1 MQNVMMSNYLPYGR
15 RPAMKDLFKFIITN
29 KFSFILILISFFIFI
44 TIFLIMRFKYPYQ
57 SAKKH
62 GFTIASIAL
71 FIAIV
76 YGMEIYA
83 HFTEIEAWLG
93 IADNILSG
101 SIFAILC
108 IVFWKME
115 NRIKIRFEDAEKL
128 RQDYGVLADKY
139 DNDNLIK
146 ATNRDGSVIKYP
158 IINLG
163 TGVISLGQNYNR
175 QILLKDDQHD
185 YYTLPQLIINNYSD
199 IFSVHELSN
208 IYNNLNI
215 RVRSMQLNNNILELN
230 TMRTT
235 YFDSLVTNRAAD
247 YNFSEGLSIREL
259 YEMGPKM
266 LPLEKSKL
274 SNHLG
279 FNGFVESDDGYI
291 VFVKRSLN
299 VSIGK
304 QTYGDS
310 IGASLK
316 TKYALNDDG
325 DLTYQGLRNAI
336 IEEIH
341 NELKI
346 DVEDMDLNTLSVI
359 AAYRDCVECGKP
371 QLLVYVKASIT
382 AKEMNS
388 KFTDKLKEKYN
399 SAKKLS
405 KRQRKE
411 LKTLEDGKKLIWVHK
426 NDLRE
431 NIIYCYDGIKM
442 DKLSKEGF
450 LSVANGKMKTT
461 TIHFLKMVPSAS
473 ASIFILREM
482 LKLPRIIES
491 YICGKY
497 ENQDL
502 CEDGLFINSNIIAVI
517 DGVTAKGKIRMD
529 DKTTGRFAMEVIK
542 KALEKGVPTE
552 SPTVFFSALNDALKN
567 SLYSY
572 LKYTDKDLPRA
583 SIIAYIIDK
592 NEIWSYGDCK
602 CIVGNDYFSH
612 EKIIDAVL
620 GNKRAAVIEKELAA
634 SDAAIDLSEN
644 DIGRNAIM
652 DDLIDQLEYE
662 NIHKIVDG
670 NDYGYPV
677 LNGKPICEDMI
688 AVHKVPKDTIV
699 VLASDGYPVLKA
711 TLSESEEELEK
722 LIETDPY
729 CFKTYKSTKGL
740 AAGCLSFDD
749 RTYIR
754 FLV

>member
-1 MQNVMMSNYLPYGR
+1 
-15 RPAMKDLFKFIITN
+15 
-29 KFSFILILISFFIFI
+29 
-44 TIFLIMRFKYPYQ
+44 
-57 SAKKH
+57 
-62 GFTIASIAL
+62 
-71 FIAIV
+71 
-76 YGMEIYA
+76 
-83 HFTEIEAWLG
+83 
-93 IADNILSG
+93 
-101 SIFAILC
+101 
-108 IVFWKME
+108 ME

-128 RQDYGVLADKY
+128 RQDYNVLADKY
-139 DNDNLIK
+139 DNDDLIK
-146 ATNRDGSVIKYP
+146 ATNRNGSVIKYP

-163 TGVISLGQNYNR
+163 TGVIPLSQNYNR
-175 QILLKDDQHD
+175 QILLKDDRHD
-185 YYTLPQLIINNYSD
+185 YYSLPQLIINNYPD
-199 IFSVHELSN
+199 IFSVHESSN

-247 YNFSEGLSIREL
+247 YNFVKGLSVREL
-259 YEMGPKM
+259 YEMGPRM

-279 FNGFVESDDGYI
+279 FNGFVESKDGYI
-291 VFVKRSLN
+291 VFVKRSLGM
-299 VSIGK
+299 SIGK

-310 IGASLK
+310 IGASMK

-325 DLTYQGLRNAI
+325 DLTYPGLRKAI
-336 IEEIH
+336 ILEIYD
-341 NELKI
+341 ELKI
-346 DVEDMDLNTLSVI
+346 DTKDIDLNTFSII

-371 QLLVYVKASIT
+371 QLLVYAKASIT
-382 AKEMNS
+382 AKEIS
-388 KFTDKLKEKYN
+388 LKFTKKLKEKY
-399 SAKKLS
+399 SSVKKLS

-411 LKTLEDGKKLIWVHK
+411 LKTLEDGKKLIWIHK
-426 NDLRE
+426 DDLRE
-431 NIIYCYDGIKM
+431 NILYCYEDIKI

-450 LSVANGKMKTT
+450 LSVVNGKMKTT
-461 TIHFLKMVPSAS
+461 AIHFLKMVPSAS
-473 ASIFILREM
+473 ATIFILREM
-482 LKLPRIIES
+482 LKLPKIIES
-491 YICGKY
+491 YVCGKY
-497 ENQDL
+497 KNQDL
-502 CEDGLFINSNIIAVI
+502 CEDGLVINSNIIAVI
-517 DGVTAKGKIRMD
+517 DGVTAKGKIKID

-567 SLYSY
+567 SLCSY

-583 SIIAYIIDK
+583 SIIAYLIDK

-612 EKIIDAVL
+612 KKIIDAVL
-620 GNKRAAVIEKELAA
+620 GNKRAAVIEKELAV
-634 SDAAIDLSEN
+634 SDATLDLAEN

-652 DDLIDQLEYE
+652 NDLLDQFKYE

-677 LNGKPICEDMI
+677 LNGKSICEDMI
-688 AVHKVPKDTIV
+688 AIHKVPKDTIV
-699 VLASDGYPVLKA
+699 VLASDGYPILKP

-729 CFKTYKSTKGL
+729 CFKIYKSTKGL

-754 FLV
+754 FSV